1 MGSVN
6 NVNNSSGTMKFIVV
20 LITVAS
26 IALAVF
32 HGIEGDMTF
41 ALNDKYVFY
50 AIAGLT
56 IVLGIAILADTI
68 RSKSYIAMLI
78 LILQLVGLIVFDF
91 LIGISI
97 TCVGTIIIDWLGI
110 IVVLLTGLMG
120 GIIGLKKRSD
130 IGLIL
135 SLLAIDGMALSDN
148 LLWIYFF
155 WLLMIFATVRFL
167 RNEGKRAEEYASE
180 ILKVNIYGGVCFV
193 VGITVSGVVFEAID
207 ITTLNLMETVYSE
220 LVAIPVLFIVLA
232 SFARTMQVPFQR
244 WYRSDYKVSA
254 DTSALIQSVTLVSSG
269 AVLIIKMAS
278 DMGVSN
284 FAGLM
289 TIIVG
294 GVTFFISSLS
304 AITETNT
311 RRVMTDSTG
320 SVMGLIVICAG
331 IGTSESIWAAIML
344 LIYNTVAKPLILTGA
359 ESLRLRTDFVM
370 AAMVMMMAP
379 FGIVLMQKNAMSSIG
394 DTGNILLVLIVCFTG
409 AISIFYWT
417 RILGNMISEALDEG
431 IEPIKLKEMNPG
443 KFNAWLLIIMLV
455 GMPFISRY
463 MVIPYLEHL
472 LGGMST
478 AANFTDEIL
487 GAFVMLLAVV
497 LAALPISK
505 GIKSRTNKPVKNVKA
520 TEQEETHEILR
531 RSPITVKVQLICNIV
546 TMGVIVLCLCFVILN
561 LVGLI
566 GGVM

>member
-6 NVNNSSGTMKFIVV
+6 NVNNSNSAMKFIVV

-32 HGIEGDMTF
+32 HGIEGDLTF
-41 ALNDKYVFY
+41 ALNNEYVFY
-50 AIAGLT
+50 VVAGLT
-56 IVLGIAILADTI
+56 VILGIAILADAI
-68 RSKSYIAMLI
+68 RIKSYIAVLA
-78 LILQLVGLIVFDF
+78 LILQLVGLIAFDF
-91 LIGISI
+91 LVGRSI
-97 TCVGTIIIDWLGI
+97 TCVVTITIDWLGI

-120 GIIGLKKRSD
+120 GIIGWKKHSD
-130 IGLIL
+130 IGLVL
-135 SLLAIDGMALSDN
+135 SLLAIDGMVLSDN

-167 RNEGKRAEEYASE
+167 RNEGKRADEYATE

-193 VGITVSGVVFEAID
+193 IGIAVSGTVFEAID

-220 LVAIPVLFIVLA
+220 LVAIPVLFIALA
-232 SFARTMQVPFQR
+232 GFARTMQVPFQR
-244 WYRSDYKVSA
+244 WYKNDHRVSA
-254 DTSALIQSVTLVSSG
+254 DTSALIQSVTLVNSG
-269 AVLIIKMAS
+269 AILIIKIAS

-289 TIIVG
+289 SIIVG

-311 RRVMTDSTG
+311 RRVMADSTS
-320 SVMGLIVICAG
+320 SVMGLVIICAG
-331 IGTSESIWAAIML
+331 IGTAESIWAAIML
-344 LIYNTVAKPLILTGA
+344 LIYNAVAKPLILAGT
-359 ESLRLRTDFVM
+359 EFPRLRTDFVM
-370 AAMVMMMAP
+370 ATMVMMMAP
-379 FGIVLMQKNAMSSIG
+379 FGIVLMQKNAMSSIS
-394 DTGNILLVLIVCFTG
+394 DTGNILLILIICFTG

-417 RILGNMISEALDEG
+417 RMLGNMISEALDEG
-431 IEPIKLKEMNPG
+431 IEPVKLKEMNPS
-443 KFNAWLLIIMLV
+443 KFNAWLLIIMLI

-497 LAALPISK
+497 LAAFPISR
-505 GIKSRTNKPVKNVKA
+505 GITSRMSKPVDNVK
-520 TEQEETHEILR
+520 TDQEETHEILR
-531 RSPITVKVQLICNIV
+531 KSPITVKVQLICNIV
-546 TMGVIVLCLCFVILN
+546 AIGVIALCLCFIILN